1 MKSWRLSHE
10 GAGCFAGCSLDSI
23 ARTRATHQGDQPA
36 TYHSLPSGRS
46 VWLYSGDGWRC
57 HEVPVKRY
65 PSVSNRVDRT
75 MNRRLL
81 WLLRLSL
88 AAAVGGA
95 AGTSGPSQAGDLILG
110 KDTPQIVTAEAPDLK
125 PALLK
130 VREGK
135 ADEALA
141 LIEEQARK
149 HPEWPPPHLILAR
162 LLFAADQA
170 VPARRVLEK
179 ACALSPNH
187 PEMYLT
193 FGSLALSDGRFSDA
207 QLNFEKVQALVGS
220 GTWDENRT
228 KLFRREAAAGLAAVA
243 ETREDWTAAQKHL
256 TSLLELDPAN
266 GQARQRLG
274 RILFQLGKPDDAH
287 KALTQAVKD
296 APTLEPATISMARLY
311 SQKGNIDKARE
322 WFDYASKLE
331 PSSARV
337 RLARGGWLLEQ
348 GRAADARSQIE
359 EALKLDPASKDAL
372 RLKALISWHL
382 RDLPAAEAILE
393 PIHNEAPA
401 DLGISNLLALAL
413 VEQDDP
419 AKQSRGLQLAE
430 VNARQSPKSS
440 EALATLGWAH
450 FRAGH
455 LDQAEKMLRTAV
467 TGVRTTPDIAYYFAR
482 ILAARGQTQDARKL
496 LETSINVSSTF
507 AHRDEAKELL
517 KSLAK

>member
-1 MKSWRLSHE
+1 M
-10 GAGCFAGCSLDSI
+10 
-23 ARTRATHQGDQPA
+23 
-36 TYHSLPSGRS
+36 
-46 VWLYSGDGWRC
+46 
-57 HEVPVKRY
+57 
-65 PSVSNRVDRT
+65 
-75 MNRRLL
+75 
-81 WLLRLSL
+81 
-88 AAAVGGA
+88 
-95 AGTSGPSQAGDLILG
+95 
-110 KDTPQIVTAEAPDLK
+110 
-125 PALLK
+125 LK

-135 ADEALA
+135 VDEALG

-162 LLFAADQA
+162 LLFAVDQA

-179 ACALSPNH
+179 ACALSANH
-187 PEMYLT
+187 PEVYLV
-193 FGSLALSDGRFSDA
+193 FGSLALGEGRFSDA
-207 QLNFEKVQALVGS
+207 QLNFEKALALVGS
-220 GTWDENRT
+220 GTWDDQRAR
-228 KLFRREAAAGLAAVA
+228 LFRREASAGLAAVA

-256 TSLLELDPAN
+256 TTLLELDPAN

-274 RILFQLGKPDDAH
+274 RILFQLGNPEDAY
-287 KALTQAVKD
+287 KALSRAVKD
-296 APTLEPATISMARLY
+296 TPTLEPAAISMARLF
-311 SQKGNIDKARE
+311 SLKGNIEKSRE

-337 RLARGGWLLEQ
+337 RVARGAWLLDQ
-348 GRAADARSQIE
+348 GRVPDARSEIE

-372 RLKALISWHL
+372 RLNALISWHL

-393 PIHNEAPA
+393 PLHLEAPA
-401 DLGISNLLALAL
+401 DLGISNMLALAM

-430 VNARQSPKSS
+430 VNARQSPRSP

-467 TGVRTTPDIAYYFAR
+467 TGVRTTPDIAYYLAR
-482 ILAARGQTQDARKL
+482 VLVARGQTQDARKL
-496 LETSINVSSTF
+496 LESSINVSTAF
-507 AHRDEAKELL
+507 AHRDEAKELF